1 MKGWIIPIA
10 MVVVLVLST
19 WGFLAYREIR
29 ATVRTNRIEA
39 GDRFEVRLVSRNP
52 YENDIVFSGT
62 VIERSGSYI
71 LYVSD
76 ERGDTLSTNIRDC
89 YLFPKVTEVK
99 LIKKQ

>member
-39 GDRFEVRLVSRNP
+39 GDRFEVRHVSRNP